1 MLAGE
6 PGMARSCRNLPG
18 QHVFT
23 CLSHDILVHEAAH
36 ALVHRQRARFK
47 DPTNLDVYAFHEGF
61 ADIVA
66 LFQHF
71 TMPGLVN
78 RYIQE
83 NRADLTAVRP
93 GHLSL
98 RVMFQHG
105 RNVVAVS
112 SRRRQTRSLATRRP
126 AGPAVVEHQIL
137 DPMLSP
143 SGHIEGRLAQAST
156 PGAASPSDLQLPVS
170 TLAPI
175 SVILMT
181 RNRAKCGSCECRGG
195 RVG

>member
-1 MLAGE
+1 MAYAVISSLLESFEQALGRRFRWRGSDRLRVFPHAFRGRNARFVPDMDGSLQFGYFRADE
-6 PGMARSCRNLPG
+6 RDPGRNLPG

-23 CLSHDILVHEAAH
+23 CLSHDILMHEAAH

-93 GHLSL
+93 RHLSL
-98 RVMFQHG
+98 RVMFSMVAMWSQF
-105 RNVVAVS
+105 RAVVA
-112 SRRRQTRSLATRRP
+112 RP
-126 AGPAVVEHQIL
+126 GVWQHVAL
-137 DPMLSP
+137 
-143 SGHIEGRLAQAST
+143 
-156 PGAASPSDLQLPVS
+156 
-170 TLAPI
+170 LAP
-175 SVILMT
+175 LW
-181 RNRAKCGSCECRGG
+181 
-195 RVG
+195 